1 MKSIIQFMFC
11 AAALAAS
18 TTVPAKAALSQ
29 NQAFEILF
37 MEDMIDHHSMG
48 VDMAK
53 LCPSRA
59 SNAELLAMCND
70 IIRSQRAEIAK
81 IQGWLK
87 EWYGEPSVP
96 HKTEQSMSDLEHL
109 ASLSG
114 SEFEQQF
121 MEHMSGHHMVALENS
136 AECLLRTSHSALT
149 NLCGEMIRTQVVEI
163 QMMRRWLCQ
172 WYQACSLHVMRGAM
186 VGVPKSQQ

>member
-1 MKSIIQFMFC
+1 MKSIRLTFC
-11 AAALAAS
+11 MAVLAAS
-18 TTVPAKAALSQ
+18 ISIPAQATLSQ
-29 NQAFEILF
+29 NQVFEILF

-53 LCPSRA
+53 LCQSHA

-70 IIRSQRAEIAK
+70 IIKTQRTEIAK
-81 IQGWLK
+81 MQGWLK
-87 EWYGEPSVP
+87 EWYGETSTP
-96 HKTEQSMSDLEHL
+96 HKTEKSKSDLEHL

-114 SEFEQQF
+114 GEFEQQF
-121 MEHMSGHHMVALENS
+121 MEHMSGHHMIALENS
-136 AECLLRTSHSALT
+136 AECLLRTSHSALN
-149 NLCGEMIRTQVVEI
+149 NLCGEMIRTQVGEI

-186 VGVPKSQQ
+186 VGVPKR